1 MRKYSTSLKK
11 KKTDGTTPRARKLSK
26 KEIARRQALKEW
38 FFSLDEDAQIREIE
52 NLSIDDLVMLA
63 WAKTYSD
70 HQNGR
75 RLT

>member
-1 MRKYSTSLKK
+1 MRKHQTSLKK
-11 KKTDGTTPRARKLSK
+11 KAAARTAPRAGKLSK

-38 FFSLDEDAQIREIE
+38 YFSLNEDAQIREIE
-52 NLSIDDLVMLA
+52 NLSLDDLVMLA

>member
-1 MRKYSTSLKK
+1 MRKYSTGLKK
-11 KKTDGTTPRARKLSK
+11 KKSSDSTLRARKPSK

-38 FFSLDEDAQIREIE
+38 YFSLDEDAQIREIE
-52 NLSIDDLVMLA
+52 NLSFDDLVMLA

-70 HQNGR
+70 HQSGR